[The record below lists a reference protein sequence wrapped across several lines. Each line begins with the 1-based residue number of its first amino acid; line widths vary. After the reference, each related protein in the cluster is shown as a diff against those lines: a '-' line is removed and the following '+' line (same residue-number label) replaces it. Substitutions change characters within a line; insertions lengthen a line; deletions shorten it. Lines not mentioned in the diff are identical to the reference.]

1 MPPPC
6 GDAGRPVSPLDE
18 VLSFRPVTN
27 KITFFFT
34 KYKNSFTKNY
44 EDKVGPYLPVIIV
57 L

>member
-18 VLSFRPVTN
+18 VLSFLSVTN
-27 KITFFFT
+27 KSTFFFT
-34 KYKNSFTKNY
+34 KYKKLFTKNY
-44 EDKVGPYLPVIIV
+44 EDKVGPYLPMMIV